1 MEIINRQNS
10 DKTQGKKIQIEI
22 KYTTISYFACFSIFD
37 AVADDDSALFVL
49 LLLFILWR
57 SFFVVILS
65 VLQLFYTKK
74 KINYIFEFLIDFKW
88 YSNILFQLNV
98 FLFIFSILCCH
109 FLFCGVIFLLFA
121 VMQCTSLIIFR
132 WQIKTLMV
140 KIPIKQMTSDRFYVH
155 KIRCDKK
162 NSSLN
167 SKWPFLYYLLTH
179 KALE

>member
-1 MEIINRQNS
+1 MMEIINRQNS

-109 FLFCGVIFLLFA
+109 FLLCGVIFF
-121 VMQCTSLIIFR
+121 
-132 WQIKTLMV
+132 TLCCHAMH
-140 KIPIKQMTSDRFYVH
+140 ITHHLSMTNQNIDG
-155 KIRCDKK
+155 K
-162 NSSLN
+162 NSNQTNDIRSILCTQN
-167 SKWPFLYYLLTH
+167 
-179 KALE
+179 

>member
-10 DKTQGKKIQIEI
+10 DKTQGKKYKLKSNTQQFH
-22 KYTTISYFACFSIFD
+22 ISLVFLSLMLLPMMIRLCLFCYFC
-37 AVADDDSALFVL
+37 LFCGDL
-49 LLLFILWR
+49 FLLLFWVYYN
-57 SFFVVILS
+57 FFI
-65 VLQLFYTKK
+65 KK
-74 KINYIFEFLIDFKW
+74 KLITFLNFWLTSSDIQTFYFNLMFFYAFFPFFAVIF
-88 YSNILFQLNV
+88 YSVVLF
-98 FLFIFSILCCH
+98 
-109 FLFCGVIFLLFA
+109 FLLFA